1 MTSVFYQVSFE
12 SCLKMKLRGFKL
24 IFALILK
31 DEILVN
37 RYHQGITNRIRKE
50 IKKGNRNFEEFKI
63 SDVEFQCI
71 FDNNLEKFKEYLKL
85 RKKKN
90 GGFENDRI

>member
-12 SCLKMKLRGFKL
+12 SCLKLKLGGFKL

-31 DEILVN
+31 DEILVKCY
-37 RYHQGITNRIRKE
+37 RQGILQRIRKE
-50 IKKGNRNFEEFKI
+50 IKKGNRNFEELKI
-63 SDVEFQCI
+63 SDIEFQCM
-71 FDNNLEKFKEYLKL
+71 FDSNLEKFKEYLRL

-90 GGFENDRI
+90 GGCESD